1 MNQQEQFLA
10 EHNSLSP
17 LNLRATLTLL
27 TRFRA
32 ERPSLFEGDEWS
44 MEKLRRP
51 FIMWLTSLPVQKN
64 SKPAKESFCIGDGVF
79 AKLIN

>member
-32 ERPSLFEGDEWS
+32 EKPSLFEGEEWN

-64 SKPAKESFCIGDGVF
+64 SKPEKSSNCIGDGVF